1 MMNSKL
7 KYISISIL
15 VCLLVGFIDAIITQ
29 SGFDGWYLALQKPGF
44 TPPNWLFG
52 PVWTVLYMLMGI
64 ALGLVWNK
72 GLHHVWVK
80 TALYH
85 FGFQLL
91 LNTAWSIVFFGLKL
105 PLLSLIIIISLFILV
120 LFTIRWFKVVS
131 PLAAYLLIPYIVWL
145 GFIAVLNYEIWRL
158 N

>member
-1 MMNSKL
+1 MNSKL

-29 SGFDGWYLALQKPGF
+29 SGVDSWYLTLQKPAF
-44 TPPNWLFG
+44 TPPNWLFA
-52 PVWTVLYMLMGI
+52 PVWTVLYILMGI

-72 GLHHVWVK
+72 GLHHIWVK

-85 FGFQLL
+85 FGFLLL
-91 LNTAWSIVFFGLKL
+91 LNTAWSILFFGLKL
-105 PLLSLIIIISLFILV
+105 PLLSLIIIISLFILAF
-120 LFTIRWFKVVS
+120 FTIKWFKVVS

-145 GFIAVLNYEIWRL
+145 AFAAVLNYEIWRL

>member
-1 MMNSKL
+1 MNSKL

-15 VCLLVGFIDAIITQ
+15 VCLLVGFVDVIITQ
-29 SGFDGWYLALQKPGF
+29 SGLDSWYLTLEKPAF
-44 TPPNWLFG
+44 TPPNWFFG
-52 PVWTVLYMLMGI
+52 PIATALYILMGI

-85 FGFQLL
+85 FGFLLL

-105 PLLSLIIIISLFILV
+105 PLLSLIIVISLFILV
-120 LFTIRWFKVVS
+120 LFTMRWFKVVS
-131 PLAAYLLIPYIVWL
+131 PLAGYLLIPYILWL
-145 GFIAVLNYEIWRL
+145 AFAAILNYEIWRL